1 MVVKLKTQPNEKR
14 CHTMQETHVLALAPC
29 CPVSGNPLEGS
40 EIEISYRVNDKIL
53 EVAAL
58 RAYVDSYIGGRGDV
72 RSMEGM
78 CQQITQD
85 CANAVGTCVHTRA
98 VLNIEPGQRMIVE
111 CSANVSLVRWA
122 AGAGRGA
129 AKRCPRNGASTGNG
143 ELCNDGPVARPIG
156 D

>member
-1 MVVKLKTQPNEKR
+1 MELKLATQPNEKR
-14 CHTMQETHVLALAPC
+14 CQTMKETHRLELKPC
-29 CPVSGNPLEGS
+29 CPISGNPLAGS
-40 EIEISYRVNDKIL
+40 VIEIEYRVGELVL

-58 RAYVDSYIGGRGDV
+58 RAYVDSYQGGRGDV

-85 CANAVGTCVHTRA
+85 CANAVQTSVWTRA
-98 VLNIEPGQRMIVE
+98 TLNIAPEQQMIVE

-129 AKRCPRNGASTGNG
+129 EKRCPQSGANSDNAS
-143 ELCNDGPVARPIG
+143 DQRPRP
-156 D
+156 

>member
-1 MVVKLKTQPNEKR
+1 MELATQRNEKR
-14 CHTMQETHVLALAPC
+14 CHTMKETHRLELKPC
-29 CPVSGNPLEGS
+29 CPISGNPLAGS
-40 EIEISYRVNDKIL
+40 VIEIEYRVDELVL

-58 RAYVDSYIGGRGDV
+58 RAYVDSYQGGRGDV

-85 CANAVGTCVHTRA
+85 CADAVQTSVWTRA
-98 VLNIEPGQRMIVE
+98 TLNIAPEQQMIVE

-129 AKRCPRNGASTGNG
+129 EQRCPRSGANSDNSDSATTGSITNR
-143 ELCNDGPVARPIG
+143 ENAQ
-156 D
+156 